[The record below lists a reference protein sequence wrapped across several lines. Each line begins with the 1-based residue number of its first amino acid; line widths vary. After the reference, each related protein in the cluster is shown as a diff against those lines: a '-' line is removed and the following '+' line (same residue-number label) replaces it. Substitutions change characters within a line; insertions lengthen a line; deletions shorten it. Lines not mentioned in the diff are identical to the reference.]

1 MKRMRHLALALAMI
15 VSGMGASGR
24 AEATPVLPC
33 TQGAAV
39 VPGYASVAQ
48 APAVAVWRDQVL
60 AFGPGC
66 PAALTGQADLVVAV
80 SRAFRHGGTVEDLA
94 RRVGA
99 ISALDGLQYWSTTD
113 GAWREL
119 ISQSQALSGPRME
132 ETRGDYSARDV
143 MGGGTLFMTQ
153 RDTRSSGGN
162 LYVLTGA
169 VQGQDQL
176 WVSTVNL
183 TAIRFLAATVFPPET
198 LVSTH
203 VFTRLEGDVWGY
215 YGLIVVKP
223 RGRTRGVSSFINRAA
238 AFERFLTGRSP
249 TAEPPLAP

>member
-1 MKRMRHLALALAMI
+1 MPPC
-15 VSGMGASGR
+15 VPGAR
-24 AEATPVLPC
+24 
-33 TQGAAV
+33 V
-39 VPGYASVAQ
+39 VPGYVSEAQ
-48 APAVAVWRDQVL
+48 TPAVAVWRDQVL
-60 AFGPGC
+60 AFGSGC
-66 PAALTGQADLVVAV
+66 PAALNGQADLVIAV
-80 SRAFRHGGTVEDLA
+80 SRAFRHSGSVEDLA

-99 ISALDGLQYWSTTD
+99 VSALDGLQYWSATD

-119 ISQSQALSGPRME
+119 ISQSQALSGPRVE
-132 ETRGDYSARDV
+132 ETRGDFSAQDV

-162 LYVLTGA
+162 LYALSGA
-169 VQGQDQL
+169 VQGRDQL
-176 WVSTVNL
+176 SVTTVNL
-183 TAIRFLAATVFPPET
+183 TAIRFLVATVFAPET

-203 VFTRLEGDVWGY
+203 VFTRLDGYVWGY

-223 RGRTRGVSSFINRAA
+223 GGRTRGVASFINRAA